1 MNKAEQRKFIAQTLN
16 LPVPFTILPNDEEVS
31 GQTHPEYYIVRPVSH
46 YGGNEFHVEKGAL
59 HVIKRDPSF
68 EGPTY
73 LSALFE
79 KTREYRILFVKG
91 KFVTLLT
98 KTPREGVKADPT
110 IPWNHATGGFRFV
123 TTSRD
128 IYAGRRFEI
137 IEQLERCFVN
147 TGYSWPDIVGFDV
160 GYNPENWVVFE
171 MNLAPALTDVTLPRV
186 VSFLTENQ
194 DG

>member
-1 MNKAEQRKFIAQTLN
+1 LSRINKAAQRKFISQTLN
-16 LPVPFTILPNDEEVS
+16 LPVPYTVLNGGERIEGVQHQTRYVS
-31 GQTHPEYYIVRPVSH
+31 RPLSH
-46 YGGNEFHVEKGAL
+46 FGGSNFVLRDGPL
-59 HVIKRDPSF
+59 HETEDIPDGCYF
-68 EGPTY
+68 
-73 LSALFE
+73 SALFE

-98 KTPREGVKADPT
+98 KTPREGVKASPE
-110 IPWNHATGGFRFV
+110 IPWNHATGDFRFV

-128 IYAGRRFEI
+128 TYPGRRFEI
-137 IEQLERCFVN
+137 IERLEKCFDN
-147 TGYSWPDIVGFDV
+147 TNYSWPDIVGFDI

-171 MNLAPALTDVTLPRV
+171 MNFAPALTEVTLPRV